1 MTAELHPLNPAATAT
16 LFMRLETPSG
26 PRTIVTSDL
35 SVRDAALVAHVLN
48 AAGQYAI
55 VHEEIAPCSMRG
67 MMAKHQQRL
76 ARERLKVVP
85 AVENVTQIRKPRK

>member
-1 MTAELHPLNPAATAT
+1 MTELHPLNPAATAT

-35 SVRDAALVAHVLN
+35 SVRDASLVAHVLN

-85 AVENVTQIRKPRK
+85 AVDSITAFKRPRK